1 MSTNNSVR
9 LVTLLDAQGPRTLV
23 CCVLAA
29 VLCALSIDCLMDNFK
44 PGAQGAAPPPTLD
57 ARLVEIAPPPP
68 APSPSTPLTH
78 AIRPVAPNPPAHVAR
93 HPVTPRTPPAR
104 WEPVAPRVAAAPT
117 QPDGATTPSAS
128 PATDET
134 TPSTHATSAIAS
146 SPSGDVAAHPLVQP
160 LPEIPD
166 DLRAY
171 AYRAIALAR
180 FTIHVDGSVD
190 VALIKPT
197 PNPRL
202 NQLLME
208 SLKSWR
214 FSPALKD
221 GRAIESEQDIRVH
234 FNIG

>member
-1 MSTNNSVR
+1 M
-9 LVTLLDAQGPRTLV
+9 
-23 CCVLAA
+23 
-29 VLCALSIDCLMDNFK
+29 
-44 PGAQGAAPPPTLD
+44 
-57 ARLVEIAPPPP
+57 
-68 APSPSTPLTH
+68 
-78 AIRPVAPNPPAHVAR
+78 
-93 HPVTPRTPPAR
+93 
-104 WEPVAPRVAAAPT
+104 
-117 QPDGATTPSAS
+117 
-128 PATDET
+128 
-134 TPSTHATSAIAS
+134 
-146 SPSGDVAAHPLVQP
+146 QP

-171 AYRAIALAR
+171 AYRAFALAR

-197 PNPRL
+197 PHPRL

-208 SLKSWR
+208 TLKSWR

>member
-1 MSTNNSVR
+1 M
-9 LVTLLDAQGPRTLV
+9 
-23 CCVLAA
+23 LAA
-29 VLCALSIDCLMDNFK
+29 VLCALSIDCLMERFK
-44 PGAQGAAPPPTLD
+44 PREKTSAPPPTLD
-57 ARLVEIAPPPP
+57 ARLVDIAPPKP
-68 APSPSTPLTH
+68 APSPAIAVTH
-78 AIRPVAPNPPAHVAR
+78 AMRPVAQHHPTQVARQPVAPPSPPAHIVPLA
-93 HPVTPRTPPAR
+93 PPAT
-104 WEPVAPRVAAAPT
+104 AAPT
-117 QPDGATTPSAS
+117 QSNS
-128 PATDET
+128 VT
-134 TPSTHATSAIAS
+134 TPSTSSATDDATPPTHATPTVAS
-146 SPSGDVAAHPLVQP
+146 GPSGDVAARPVVQP

-180 FTIHVDGSVD
+180 FTIHVDGTVD

-208 SLKSWR
+208 TLKSWR

-221 GRAIESEQDIRVH
+221 GHAIESEQDIRVH